1 MKLLSKLEAQLAQN
15 SEKRVEVEAGLKLA
29 KKVDELREMNS
40 KEEQNLEKF
49 KNETSKIVQKQIDDL
64 IMKKNALDY
73 EVRVLEGKNKLLKKP
88 FEDEWESISNKTI
101 MDLENMDASLKRRE
115 GEVSKTEIELY
126 ERTRLFFAEQ
136 NSLRDKLRIAEQ
148 NADETTRKLKEVDE
162 IWTNSKLRESE
173 VNRTL
178 DFKLK
183 DMAERE
189 ANVASQERD
198 FAIREDAIMSAS
210 KTLAQ
215 REKFINDKYKQ
226 LAKSVEEQKKKGLS
240 IKLD

>member
-1 MKLLSKLEAQLAQN
+1 MKLLSKLEAQQAKN
-15 SEKRVEVEAGLKLA
+15 SEQRVVTEAGLKLA

-40 KEEQNLEKF
+40 KEELNLEKF

-64 IMKKNALDY
+64 ITKKNALDY

-101 MDLENMDASLKRRE
+101 IDLENMDASLKRRE
-115 GEVSKTEIELY
+115 SEVSKTEIELY

-148 NADETTRKLKEVDE
+148 NAEETDRKLKEVDE

-178 DFKLK
+178 DAKVK
-183 DMAERE
+183 DMSERE

-198 FAIREDAIMSAS
+198 FAIREDAIKSAS
-210 KTLAQ
+210 KALAQ

-226 LAKSVEEQKKKGLS
+226 LMKSVEEQKKKG
-240 IKLD
+240 IIIN